1 MSWMQ
6 KSIATLRT
14 WTPSL
19 VPVRN
24 RWHADKVQTVKRYG
38 YKEIIDCRGALVHVG
53 NNGRPVSQLPTYR
66 PKDAWSEKKALY
78 GQNDY
83 IDLLGNESLHPT
95 RILYN
100 VPSWLRGVTG
110 NEYQVLLRRRKI
122 MSKGILPYA
131 RPKKW
136 YEIEKRIKFLYKF
149 LNQKTDNHWSK
160 Q

>member
-6 KSIATLRT
+6 KSIATLRA
-14 WTPSL
+14 WTPTL

-24 RWHADKVQTVKRYG
+24 RWHADKQRLVRRYG
-38 YKEIIDCRGALVHVG
+38 YKEEIDCRGSLVHVG
-53 NNGRPVSQLPTYR
+53 VKGKPVTQLPEYR
-66 PKDAWSEKKALY
+66 PKDNWTEKKALY

-83 IDLLGNESLHPT
+83 IDILGNESIHPT
-95 RILYN
+95 KILYN
-100 VPSWLRGVTG
+100 VPAWLRGVSG

-122 MSKGILPYA
+122 LSKGILPYA

-136 YEIEKRIKFLYKF
+136 KEINKRIKFLYKF
-149 LNQKTDNHWSK
+149 LNQKTDTAWSR